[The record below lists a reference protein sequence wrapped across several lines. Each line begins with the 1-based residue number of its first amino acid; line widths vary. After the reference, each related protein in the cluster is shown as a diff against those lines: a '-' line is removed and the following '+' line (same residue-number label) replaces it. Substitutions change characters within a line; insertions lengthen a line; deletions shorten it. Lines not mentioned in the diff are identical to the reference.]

1 MIWYPRG
8 NLHHTTIRNTQ
19 ALELILGL
27 HSIKTRHRGCAATIG
42 NFDGVHLGHQ
52 HLFASVCQQA
62 QAHKIPSC
70 VVTFEPLPVEYF
82 APVEKRPVR
91 LMYLR
96 EKYQAIKNCGID
108 QLLVLP
114 FNRALAQTEAEDF
127 IRSVLINGLEVQ
139 HLTIGDD
146 FHFGRNRHGDISML
160 RQAGADHQFD
170 VEQADTC
177 LYDNQRVSSTRVRA
191 LLQDGNLTDTT
202 TLLGR
207 HYALQGR
214 VVYGQQLGRTLNFP
228 TANINLKGRNPPL
241 RGVFVVEVAMLEP
254 SSVEQRFTQRQFGI
268 ANIGK
273 KPTVDGTHM
282 TLEVHLLDY
291 PEPGSMQEPAQNG
304 KNNASLYGARLRV
317 SFLQRLRDEKKFAS
331 LDELKQA
338 IKDDEASA
346 RRWLS
351 DNNSG

>member
-1 MIWYPRG
+1 M
-8 NLHHTTIRNTQ
+8 
-19 ALELILGL
+19 ELILGL
-27 HSIKTRHRGCAATIG
+27 HNIKSRHRGCAATIG

-52 HLFASVCQQA
+52 HLFASVHEQA
-62 QAHKIPSC
+62 RNPSVARC
-70 VVTFEPLPVEYF
+70 VITFEPLPVEYF

-96 EKYQAIKNCGID
+96 EKYRAIKDCGID

-127 IRSVLINGLEVQ
+127 IRNVLIDGLAVK

-146 FHFGRNRHGDISML
+146 FHFGLDRRGNFAML
-160 RQAGADHQFD
+160 QQAGAEHQFS
-170 VEQADTC
+170 VQQASTFLHGD
-177 LYDNQRVSSTRVRA
+177 QRVSSTRIRS
-191 LLQDGNLTDTT
+191 LLLDGNLAETT

-214 VVYGQQLGRTLNFP
+214 VMYGRQLGRTLDFP
-228 TANINLKGRNPPL
+228 TANINLKGRNPPI
-241 RGVFVVEVAMLEP
+241 RGVFAVEV
-254 SSVEQRFTQRQFGI
+254 EQAEDDDSAAAPLFARRQFGI

-273 KPTVDGTHM
+273 KPTIDGTQM

-291 PEPGSMQEPAQNG
+291 PPDARATSQADTVENTGN
-304 KNNASLYGARLRV
+304 LYGARLRV

-338 IKDDEASA
+338 IKDDETAA
-346 RRWLS
+346 RQWLS
-351 DNNSG
+351 DHSLTH